1 MRGRGSGGAVSLVV
15 AALLLGGCGDDDK
28 GSDVKK
34 LTGKETAA
42 LAGLQQAASDVVR
55 ETSYKDKPGSKRA
68 YGVFGEFFKTA
79 RGPIGA
85 KSKELEDRIQE
96 VSVELGDTL
105 RKGDLGKAGRE
116 AKELQEAV
124 NEAVSQV
131 TGKEAGTKQGLV
143 AVLEQMKAAARD
155 LNEEARNRDKKGTRR
170 AFQAFEKLYK
180 STREQIESKDVHASE
195 AIATGIEKVRKA
207 LKGKDDKGQ
216 VLSTTDDLLRA
227 VNTVEKKT
235 E

>member
-1 MRGRGSGGAVSLVV
+1 MV
-15 AALLLGGCGDDDK
+15 ALTFGALLLGGCGDDDG
-28 GSDVKK
+28 GSGGKK

-42 LAGLQQAASDVVR
+42 LAGLQRAASDVVR
-55 ETSYKDKPGSKRA
+55 ETSYKDKAGSKRA

-96 VSVELGDTL
+96 VSVELGNTL
-105 RKGDLGKAGRE
+105 RKGKLGEAGRE
-116 AKELQEAV
+116 AKKLQEAV
-124 NEAVSQV
+124 NEAVTEV
-131 TGKEAGTKQGLV
+131 TGKEAGTKQGLL

-170 AFQAFEKLYK
+170 AFETFEKLYT
-180 STREQIESKDVHASE
+180 STRDQIEAKDVHASE
-195 AIATGIEKVRKA
+195 AIATGIEKARKA

-216 VLSTTDDLLRA
+216 VLSTTDNLLRA
-227 VNTVEKKT
+227 VNTVEQKVG
-235 E
+235 